1 MAYKMKG
8 FGGFKPSPAK
18 VKKTPRLKAEKLPV
32 YSKDSGLDTTKP
44 GNKEKTDDY
53 IVNSSKAY
61 NKDNPRPNMENLPKG
76 SVFVG
81 GVSKKSP
88 AKMQKKIKKVSF
100 KPSLSKPKSDGL
112 VPMGKGGT
120 MNHIKSLQKMEKQA
134 KTGKEKAKIR
144 ESIATA
150 REEYNKPIYNQE
162 KSSPAKKRGLWD
174 NIHAKRKRGETMRKK
189 GAKGAPTEQA
199 IKDSQ

>member
-1 MAYKMKG
+1 MKG
-8 FGGFKPSPAK
+8 FSGFKPSPAK
-18 VKKTPRLKAEKLPV
+18 VKKTPRLKAEKLQV

-88 AKMQKKIKKVSF
+88 
-100 KPSLSKPKSDGL
+100 
-112 VPMGKGGT
+112 
-120 MNHIKSLQKMEKQA
+120 ME
-134 KTGKEKAKIR
+134 
-144 ESIATA
+144 
-150 REEYNKPIYNQE
+150 
-162 KSSPAKKRGLWD
+162 KRGLWD
-174 NIHAKRKRGETMRKK
+174 NIHAKRKRGGKMRKT
-189 GAKGAPTEQA
+189 GAKGAPTEKA
-199 IKDSQ
+199 IRDSQ

>member
-8 FGGFKPSPAK
+8 FGGFKPSP
-18 VKKTPRLKAEKLPV
+18 VKE
-32 YSKDSGLDTTKP
+32 D
-44 GNKEKTDDY
+44 
-53 IVNSSKAY
+53 
-61 NKDNPRPNMENLPKG
+61 
-76 SVFVG
+76 
-81 GVSKKSP
+81 
-88 AKMQKKIKKVSF
+88 KISF

-134 KTGKEKAKIR
+134 KTGMEKAKIR

-162 KSSPAKKRGLWD
+162 KSSPTKKRGLWD
-174 NIHAKRKRGETMRKK
+174 NIHAKRKRGEKMRKK
-189 GAKGAPTEQA
+189 GAKGDPTEKA
-199 IKDSQ
+199 IRDSQ